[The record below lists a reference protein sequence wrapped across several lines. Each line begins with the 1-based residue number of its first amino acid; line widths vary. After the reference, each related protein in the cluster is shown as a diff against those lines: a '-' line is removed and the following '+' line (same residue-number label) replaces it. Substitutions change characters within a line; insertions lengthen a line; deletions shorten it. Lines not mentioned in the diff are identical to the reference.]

1 METLKNI
8 LAVFDEFWPYFT
20 QFFDLFLVSLLLY
33 MCLRFLRGTRA
44 LSMLG
49 ALLMMVLLY
58 WGSIYGRLYTLQWL
72 LKNLVTLLPF
82 IIIVIFQA
90 DIRRALVQVG
100 NPFFTAISTVEGR
113 KIFDELVRAVVGL
126 ANQRI
131 GAIIVLERNTP
142 LGDFVEVGT
151 EIDCLVSKEIIRS
164 IFQPTSPIHDGAVI
178 IQKGRITAAGCILPL
193 SMNPNLSKYLGTR
206 HRAAIGLTEETDA
219 VGIVVSEEQGKI
231 SLVVEGRL
239 TRDIDG
245 NTLRKVL
252 HGLFSV
258 KGRRLGSRNIIQG
271 VSVT

>member
-1 METLKNI
+1 MGIFKDFLSI
-8 LAVFDEFWPYFT
+8 LDQFWPYLT
-20 QFFDLFLVSLLLY
+20 QVADLLLVSLLLY
-33 MCLRFLRGTRA
+33 ACLRFIRGTRA

-49 ALLMMVLLY
+49 ALLLMVVLY
-58 WGSIYGRLYTLQWL
+58 WGTVYGRLFTLQWL
-72 LKNLVTLLPF
+72 LKNLVNLLPF

-100 NPFFTAISTVEGR
+100 NPFFSALTTVESR

-131 GAIIVLERNTP
+131 GAIIVLERNSP
-142 LGDFVEVGT
+142 LGDYVEVGT
-151 EIDCLVSKEIIRS
+151 EIDSLVSREIVRS
-164 IFQPTSPIHDGAVI
+164 IFQPTSPLHDGAI
-178 IQKGRITAAGCILPL
+178 IVQKGRITAAGCILPL
-193 SMNPNLSKYLGTR
+193 SMNPNLSKHLGTR

-219 VGIVVSEEQGKI
+219 VAIVVSEEQGKI

-252 HGLFSV
+252 QGLFSP
-258 KGRRLGSRNIIQG
+258 KGLRVGSRKIIQG
-271 VSVT
+271 VSVS